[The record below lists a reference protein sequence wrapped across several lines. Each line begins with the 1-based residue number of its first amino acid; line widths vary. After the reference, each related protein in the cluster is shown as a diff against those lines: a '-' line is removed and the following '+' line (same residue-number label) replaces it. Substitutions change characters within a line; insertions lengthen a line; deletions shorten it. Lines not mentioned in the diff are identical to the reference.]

1 MNISAL
7 LVLALLTLLP
17 ALAPSARAQPVI
29 TTRTVEYTVDG
40 RTMKGFLA
48 YDETVTAKRPGVL
61 VIPEW
66 WGLNDYAR
74 ARARQLAELG
84 YVAFAADMYGDGKV
98 VETPAEAQ
106 ALATP
111 FYQNA
116 ALFRSRAGA
125 GLKVLSADPN
135 VDPARLAAVGY
146 CFGGSTVLEL
156 AYSGA
161 DVRGVVSFHGGL
173 RAPSPEDYPGI
184 KAKFL
189 VCHGADDTF
198 ISAEDMQAFEAG
210 MRAAHCDWQLIS
222 YGNSVHAFT
231 NPKADDRH
239 MQGVAYNQK
248 ADQRSW
254 THMRDFLSEIFAE

>member
-1 MNISAL
+1 MNLNAL
-7 LVLALLTLLP
+7 FVFALFTLLSAA
-17 ALAPSARAQPVI
+17 ALPVRAEPVI
-29 TTRTVEYTVDG
+29 ATRTVEYTIDG
-40 RTMKGFLA
+40 KTMKGFLA
-48 YDETVTAKRPGVL
+48 YDESVTGERPGVL

-74 ARARQLAELG
+74 SRARQLAELG
-84 YVAFAADMYGDGKV
+84 YVAFAADMYGEGKV

-116 ALFRSRAGA
+116 ALFRARAGA
-125 GLKVLSADPN
+125 ALKVLSADPN
-135 VDPARLAAVGY
+135 VDPSRLAAIGY

-156 AYSGA
+156 AYSSA
-161 DVRGVVSFHGGL
+161 DLRGVVSFHGGL

-184 KAKFL
+184 KAKIL

-231 NPKADDRH
+231 NPKADERK

-254 THMRDFLSEIFAE
+254 AHMRGFLSEIFAE